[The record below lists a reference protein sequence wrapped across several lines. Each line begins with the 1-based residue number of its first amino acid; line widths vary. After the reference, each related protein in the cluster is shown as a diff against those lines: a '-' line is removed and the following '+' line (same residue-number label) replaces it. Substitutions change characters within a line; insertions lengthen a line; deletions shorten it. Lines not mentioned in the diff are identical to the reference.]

1 MLQVSGLLKC
11 ILLACEHC
19 SFEVLI
25 WILKILFNIFYFG
38 ILTDFFFNNL
48 WNGTKY
54 ILPLYKMYLCEA
66 VFAALIKIKSK
77 YWATIN
83 TLLYTL
89 EHQIATQDLI
99 LYIKVSQYFQLVRE
113 KFAFIVNKWQISMKF
128 NKCIPKWNL
137 PRIALNFFY
146 NWLKFQVL

>member
-1 MLQVSGLLKC
+1 MWTLFFWSVDLNSKNIIQY
-11 ILLACEHC
+11 
-19 SFEVLI
+19 
-25 WILKILFNIFYFG
+25 ILFW
-38 ILTDFFFNNL
+38 DCDRFFFNNL